1 MMLVQAVSH
10 VKALFKVTVISGLC
24 HDGGMSGET
33 CQGTIQGDNTQ
44 RVVP

>member
-33 CQGTIQGDNTQ
+33 CQGTIQDDNNHQ
-44 RVVP
+44 VRP